1 MSLSIMIG
9 SEAED
14 YVNVKNTIIFL
25 ESLTELQPLGLMDED
40 RNQVLDDLIDWY
52 KSMYDVLTNPALG
65 SEELYDPSEL
75 TK

>member
-40 RNQVLDDLIDWY
+40 RKQILDDLIVWY

-75 TK
+75 IK